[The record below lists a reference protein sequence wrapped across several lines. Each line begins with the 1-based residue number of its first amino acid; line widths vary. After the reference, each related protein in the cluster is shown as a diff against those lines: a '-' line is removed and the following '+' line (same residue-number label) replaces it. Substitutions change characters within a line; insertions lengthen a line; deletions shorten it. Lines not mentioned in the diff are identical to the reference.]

1 MLTKEQD
8 DALDAIN
15 SLIKMAAQPRERKIV
30 QIAYAPADA
39 RPGHSMPG
47 CLIALCND
55 GSLWRISSENCAGPE
70 SWMQLPA
77 LPKPKIALQWELL
90 QGGVLK
96 MTYAQDER
104 AKMLSEIKFL
114 LEAKSNDGTPT
125 FPPGTFSITEYTVR
139 DGVRKLEATLTASE
153 VLTLNEEPTVS
164 KSC

>member
-1 MLTKEQD
+1 
-8 DALDAIN
+8 
-15 SLIKMAAQPRERKIV
+15 
-30 QIAYAPADA
+30 
-39 RPGHSMPG
+39 
-47 CLIALCND
+47 
-55 GSLWRISSENCAGPE
+55 
-70 SWMQLPA
+70 MQLPA